1 MLKEFISNAA
11 LLIASFSLMGVLFK
25 DKPLYPTSPLST
37 KLYWGTCFGILG
49 NVLMSFSFQVGP
61 DIYADLRHLAIVIAG
76 AFGGYIPAI
85 IAAALISI
93 GRICL
98 FGFNHSALLPAV
110 AALLTGVVCGVI
122 SKLNIHRTAKAFTM
136 NLCGLLIISIVFIIR
151 IEDAAVLK
159 NVLSLHCLISLVGG
173 VFGYHFF
180 VFVVDSNETQ
190 HQLKHSLFKVKE
202 TEERFRLLAEY
213 SSDMITM
220 HNDQAEYIYIS
231 PAVKEVIH
239 FEYPELLGK
248 TLETF
253 IHPDDVERT
262 NSMFQRALQ
271 KGSAESTHRY
281 RSKFGDYI
289 WIESTLKSVPYQEE
303 GEKKVIIVSRNI
315 TNRKLTEQKLQEANE
330 LLNRL
335 SYMDGLTGIANRR
348 YFDETLLREWAK
360 AINLHTPITLVMF
373 DIDYFKKYNDTY
385 GHLKGDFCLQKIA
398 QAINDLFPEPSNCT
412 FCRYGGEEFALI
424 LPSSNGENGLE
435 IAQQIKETVQSL
447 KVPHKSSEIAD
458 IITLS
463 IGIASMYPTKLNHPD
478 LLIKAADSS
487 LYLSKTRGRNTIS
500 INELSWKDSK

>member
-1 MLKEFISNAA
+1 MH
-11 LLIASFSLMGVLFK
+11 
-25 DKPLYPTSPLST
+25 Y
-37 KLYWGTCFGILG
+37 
-49 NVLMSFSFQVGP
+49 
-61 DIYADLRHLAIVIAG
+61 
-76 AFGGYIPAI
+76 
-85 IAAALISI
+85 
-93 GRICL
+93 
-98 FGFNHSALLPAV
+98 
-110 AALLTGVVCGVI
+110 
-122 SKLNIHRTAKAFTM
+122 
-136 NLCGLLIISIVFIIR
+136 
-151 IEDAAVLK
+151 
-159 NVLSLHCLISLVGG
+159 LISLAGG
-173 VFGYHFF
+173 LFGYHFF

-253 IHPDDVERT
+253 IHPDDIERT
-262 NSMFQRALQ
+262 NSMFQRALLE
-271 KGSAESTHRY
+271 GSAESTHRY

-348 YFDETLLREWAK
+348 YFDETLLREWTN

-398 QAINDLFPEPSNCT
+398 QAINDLFPEPTNCT

-424 LPSSNGENGLE
+424 LPSINGENGLE
-435 IAQQIKETVQSL
+435 IAQQIQETVQSL

-463 IGIASMYPTKLNHPD
+463 IGIAFMYPTKLNHPD
-478 LLIKAADSS
+478 SLIKAADSA

-500 INELSWKDSK
+500 INEPSWKDFK

>member
-1 MLKEFISNAA
+1 MLKDFVSNAA
-11 LLIASFSLMGVLFK
+11 LLIASFSIMGVLFK
-25 DKPLYPTSPLST
+25 DKPLYPTSPLSS
-37 KLYWGTCFGILG
+37 KLYWGICFGILG
-49 NVLMSFSFQVGP
+49 NVLMSFSIQVSP
-61 DIYADLRHLAIVIAG
+61 NIYADLRHLAIVIAG

-85 IAAALISI
+85 IAAILIAI
-93 GRICL
+93 GRIIL
-98 FGFNHSALLPAV
+98 FGFNSSAILPASG
-110 AALLTGVVCGVI
+110 AFLTGIVCGFI
-122 SKLNIHRTAKAFTM
+122 SAVNIHRTAKAFIM
-136 NLCGLLIISIVFIIR
+136 NLCGLVIISIIFMIR
-151 IEDAAVLK
+151 IDNSEILR
-159 NVLSLHCLISLVGG
+159 NVLTMHNLISLAGG
-173 VFGYHFF
+173 LFGYHFF

-190 HQLKHSLFKVKE
+190 SQLKHSLIRVKE

-231 PAVKEVIH
+231 PAVREVIQ

-248 TLETF
+248 KLETF

-262 NSMFQRALQ
+262 NNMFERALQ
-271 KGSAESTHRY
+271 KGSAESTYRY
-281 RSKFGDYI
+281 RSKFGDYV

-315 TNRKLTEQKLQEANE
+315 TKRKLTEQKLQEANE

-348 YFDETLLREWAK
+348 FFDETLLSEWSNALDHL
-360 AINLHTPITLVMF
+360 APITLVMF

-385 GHLKGDFCLQKIA
+385 GHLKGDWCLQTIA
-398 QAINDLFPEPSNCT
+398 QAVNQLFPEHSRGA

-424 LPSSNGENGLE
+424 LPSANRENGLQA
-435 IAQQIKETVQSL
+435 AQQIKDTVRSL

-463 IGIASMYPTKLNHPD
+463 IGIATMYPTKSILPD
-478 LLIKAADSS
+478 SLIKEADSA

-500 INELSWKDSK
+500 INEKPGRIPT